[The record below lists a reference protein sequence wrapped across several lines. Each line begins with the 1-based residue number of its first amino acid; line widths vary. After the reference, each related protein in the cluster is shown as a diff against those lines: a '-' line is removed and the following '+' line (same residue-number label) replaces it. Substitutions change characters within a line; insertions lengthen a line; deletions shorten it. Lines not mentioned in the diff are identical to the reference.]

1 MIQRNCF
8 DLNCSWSSVLLIP
21 HPPTQSSLTYQNW
34 PFLLSVG
41 DLIRWKLSCVFLIR
55 DGVGSDSSFQT
66 CFSFSL
72 PELQCP
78 QWWRKKRLSFSRSP
92 VSTVG
97 SVQPKLQTHLLVPSC
112 ACPPHVWIQSTN
124 PKANCILLFYASTS
138 EEPNEVR
145 QVM

>member
-8 DLNCSWSSVLLIP
+8 ALNYSWSSVLLIP

-34 PFLLSVG
+34 PFLLSIG

-55 DGVGSDSSFQT
+55 DGVGSESSFQN

-78 QWWRKKRLSFSRSP
+78 QWWKKKSLSPGHQFPQLAQSSPSYRLIFLSP
-92 VSTVG
+92 PAPAHCTSEFRGPT
-97 SVQPKLQTHLLVPSC
+97 PT
-112 ACPPHVWIQSTN
+112 
-124 PKANCILLFYASTS
+124 ANCIILFYASAS
-138 EEPNEVR
+138 KEPNEVR